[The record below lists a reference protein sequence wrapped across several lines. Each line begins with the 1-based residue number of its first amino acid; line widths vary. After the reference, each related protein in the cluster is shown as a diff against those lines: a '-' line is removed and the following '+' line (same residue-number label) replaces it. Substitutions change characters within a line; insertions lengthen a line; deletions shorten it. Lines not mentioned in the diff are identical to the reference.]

1 MISGIAYAVKHTKP
15 ECKVIGVQAAG
26 APSMFKSINLGHIIT
41 LENVSTIAD
50 GIAVKTPGELTFD
63 IVRKYVDDIVTV
75 SEDEISSAILMLM
88 ETQKS
93 VAEGAGAASISA
105 AMFNKVEVNNRKTVC
120 VVSGGNIDVNIISR
134 VITRGLAKSGRLV
147 NIVCRIPDTPGEMAR
162 MLTIIGK
169 TRANII
175 NIHHDRNSIVNT
187 CFVTTELE
195 TRDAQHVQEL
205 IASLSEHGYTVLNQ

>member
-1 MISGIAYAVKHTKP
+1 
-15 ECKVIGVQAAG
+15 
-26 APSMFKSINLGHIIT
+26 
-41 LENVSTIAD
+41 
-50 GIAVKTPGELTFD
+50 
-63 IVRKYVDDIVTV
+63 DIVTV

-93 VAEGAGAASISA
+93 VAEGAGAASIAA

-120 VVSGGNIDVNIISR
+120 IVSGGNIDVSIISR

-147 NIVCRIPDTPGEMAR
+147 EIVCKIPDTPGEMAR
-162 MLTIIGK
+162 MLSLIGK

-175 NIHHDRNSIVNT
+175 NIRHDRNSIVNT

-195 TRDAQHVQEL
+195 TRDSHHIEEL
-205 IASLSEHGYTVLNQ
+205 ISA